1 MRYGKGLLFVFVI
14 LSVSAFNIL
23 DSPVDAASKEEID
36 SRIRQTQEDLNT
48 GKEKQN
54 QLIEQIRDVNGS
66 MEHLQNEISSLEV
79 GIQEKQEAITAAEAD
94 LERKKVEIGSQ
105 NEALDTRLRVMYKR
119 GDTGMLEVLL
129 GSSDISELIS
139 NADMLRKIY
148 HNDIRVLKSMQQQYD
163 AVEEQMVQL
172 AGLKE
177 QMMVQKSEKKADEDQ
192 LSQKIQELEKLEAK
206 VEKDNEALEM
216 QLDELN
222 KEAERITEQLRRQQ
236 LAASTSADSSYI
248 GGAMLW
254 PVPSYSRIS
263 SRYGYRFHPILHVSK
278 MHTGIDISAAS
289 GSLIL
294 AASDGKIIYSAVR
307 GGYGNCVMIDH
318 GGGIVTLYGH
328 CSRLLVSSGQSVS
341 RGQEIALVGSTGLST
356 GPHCHFEVR
365 INGSTTDPLNHLD
378 LTGINLS

>member
-1 MRYGKGLLFVFVI
+1 MRYGKGLLIVFMI
-14 LSVSAFNIL
+14 LSVFNVL
-23 DSPVDAASKEEID
+23 DKPVDAASKEEID
-36 SRIRQTQEDLNT
+36 SRIQQTQEDLNT

-54 QLIEQIRDVNGS
+54 QLIDEIREVNGS

-79 GIQEKQEAITAAEAD
+79 GIQEKQEEINAAEAD
-94 LERKKVEIGSQ
+94 LERKKEEIGSQ

-148 HNDIRVLKSMQQQYD
+148 RNDIRVLKSMQQQYD
-163 AVEEQMVQL
+163 ALEDQMVQL

-192 LSQKIQELEKLEAK
+192 LSQKIEELEKLEAK

-236 LAASTSADSSYI
+236 LAASTSADSSYN

-254 PVPSYSRIS
+254 PVPSFSRVS

-289 GSLIL
+289 GSQIL
-294 AASDGKIIYSAVR
+294 AASDGKIIFSAVR

-328 CSRLLVSSGQSVS
+328 CSRLLVSSGQSVA